1 MSHVNENV
9 LKPIVAEARVEE
21 VDPDVY
27 YYLSRAVEYHLKDII
42 QEAQKVKSHTKRRK
56 LCPDDVNTALRL
68 RSLECIYG
76 YASSREVIKI
86 SGPDS
91 GEAKAA
97 SGAAA
102 AAGGGGGGSDGP
114 AAAEV
119 VDLSRAAEAPLPRIA
134 CGAHVRA
141 ALAGGGR
148 RPARAAP
155 EPLAP

>member
-1 MSHVNENV
+1 
-9 LKPIVAEARVEE
+9 AEARVEE

-119 VDLSRAAEAPLPRIA
+119 
-134 CGAHVRA
+134 
-141 ALAGGGR
+141 
-148 RPARAAP
+148 
-155 EPLAP
+155 